1 MGTKLHKTQA
11 EQELPG
17 RCAVLTV
24 TDTRTRDTDVS
35 GKAASGIFSKAGHR
49 VVLHEIIRNDKK
61 KLGAA
66 LVTALRDADVVVT
79 IGGTGISRKD
89 ISADVVRKVVHKEL
103 PGFGEL
109 FRSLSAKDIG
119 TAALLSRAV
128 LGITK
133 DHKIVCALPGSEGA
147 VRLGLDGILL
157 PELKHLLWELR
168 RYA

>member
-1 MGTKLHKTQA
+1 MGTKWHKQQA
-11 EQELPG
+11 DKETPG

-24 TDTRTRDTDVS
+24 TDSRTRDTDVS
-35 GKAASGIFSKAGHR
+35 GKAAAELFRKAGHR
-49 VVLHEIIRNDKK
+49 VVLHEIIPNDKK

-89 ISADVVRKVVHKEL
+89 LSVDVVRKLIHKEL

-109 FRSLSAKDIG
+109 FRAFSMKDIG
-119 TAALLSRAV
+119 TATILSRALLGVTKESRIV
-128 LGITK
+128 L
-133 DHKIVCALPGSEGA
+133 ALPGSESA
-147 VRLGLDGILL
+147 VRLGLEGILL